1 MKKDKNSILCA
12 TVGVV
17 AAISA
22 FAGAA
27 AAKTE
32 RISVYLHDEV
42 VGKLIAD
49 SEGGETNVSFEW
61 QSNGRGPDLEETI
74 RFRGDIPIEW
84 RVSGAS
90 MMGGS
95 VDERYVYENGAAQW
109 KSAADSGNIPQDQP
123 PVYINNDGSPW
134 RLGVLTRIL
143 LGDEDQ
149 RRDVLPSGS
158 ISLKKVRDLA
168 MGDGARKVYV
178 SIYRLM
184 GTEISPDYV
193 MLDPQ
198 KRLFGYF
205 SVREIGIREGYE
217 SDYPKLNG
225 LYEELEEERA
235 AEITAEVIH
244 RFNAPV
250 RIRNVRIFDPASGAL
265 GAPSTVVVMHD
276 RITRVMPLKE
286 DVAAEAH
293 GEVVIEGE
301 GATLLPGLYDMHSH
315 AKFDSGLFHIAAGVT
330 STRDMGN
337 YNDFFL
343 DLYPKVVS
351 GEIAS
356 PRLTP
361 AGILEGHSQYALNM
375 GFKPDSMEEAFANV
389 RWYADHGYQM
399 IKFYSSFNPD
409 WVKPVAAEA
418 HRLGLEVGG
427 HIPAFTDSDT
437 MVKAGFDTVV
447 HFNLLLF
454 NWLLDNDKDDTRTLL
469 RVTGLS
475 RAADLD
481 LSSKD
486 VKQSIKLMKDE
497 DVAVDATAVILE
509 RLMLSRAGEVHEGI
523 ADFIDHMPIAFKRSK
538 MRTIVTIASE
548 EEDLRYQK
556 GFATVLGLLKLL
568 HDNGIELLPG
578 TDDATGFGLHRELE
592 IYTLAGIEPAEVL
605 RMATIGAAHHL
616 GQDADLGSVQVGKF
630 ADLVLIEGDP
640 TADIKKVRKPKMV
653 MKGGDIFFPSE
664 IYPHLGIEPFSE
676 PPVMKVPAGEGE

>member
-1 MKKDKNSILCA
+1 MNMARSPLSLA
-12 TVGVV
+12 AGLAAAFMSLAGV
-17 AAISA
+17 AAAQS
-22 FAGAA
+22 
-27 AAKTE
+27 E

-42 VGKLIAD
+42 VGKLTAD
-49 SEGGETNVSFEW
+49 TQGDETRVSFEW
-61 QSNGRGPDLEETI
+61 QSNGRGPDLEEVI
-74 RFRGDIPIEW
+74 RFRGDVPVEW
-84 RVSGAS
+84 TVSGAS

-95 VDERYVYENGAAQW
+95 VDERYVYENGAGIW
-109 KSAADSGNIPQDQP
+109 NSAADSGNVAQEAP

-143 LGDEDQ
+143 LADADQ
-149 RRDVLPSGS
+149 RREVLPSGA
-158 ISLKKVRDLA
+158 ISLKKVRDVE
-168 MGDGARKVYV
+168 MGEGANEVDV
-178 SIYRLM
+178 AIYRLI

-235 AEITAEVIH
+235 AEITADVTH
-244 RFNAPV
+244 SFNTPV
-250 RIRNVRIFDPASGAL
+250 RIRNVRIFDPVSGAL
-265 GAPSTVVVMHD
+265 SAPSSVVVMHD

-293 GEVVIEGE
+293 GEVLIDGE
-301 GATLLPGLYDMHSH
+301 GGTLMPGLYDMHTH
-315 AKFDSGLFHIAAGVT
+315 AKMDTGLFHIAAGVT

-343 DLYPKVVS
+343 SLYPKVES

-375 GFKPDSMEEAFANV
+375 GFKPDSVEEAFENV

-409 WVKPVAAEA
+409 WVKPVAEEA

-427 HIPAFTDSDT
+427 HVPAFTDSDT
-437 MVKAGFDTVV
+437 MVKAGYDTIV

-475 RAADLD
+475 KAADLD
-481 LSSKD
+481 LSSKE
-486 VKQSIKLMKDE
+486 VKQSIKLMKSE
-497 DVAVDATAVILE
+497 DVAVDATANILE
-509 RLMLSRAGEVHEGI
+509 RLMLSRAGEVHASV
-523 ADFIDHMPIAFKRSK
+523 ADFIDHMPIAYKRSK
-538 MRTIVTIASE
+538 MRTIVKVASE
-548 EEDLRYQK
+548 EDDLRYQN
-556 GFATVLGLLKLL
+556 GFKTVLALLKQL
-568 HDNGIELLPG
+568 HDNGVELLPG

-605 RMATIGAAHHL
+605 RMATIGAAEHL
-616 GQDADLGSVQVGKF
+616 GQEADLGTVEVGKF

-640 TADIKKVRKPKMV
+640 TADIKKIRRPKLV
-653 MKGGDIFFPSE
+653 MKGGDIFLPSE
-664 IYPHLGIEPFSE
+664 IYPQLGIEPFSE
-676 PPVMKVPAGEGE
+676 APEMTVPAGEAE